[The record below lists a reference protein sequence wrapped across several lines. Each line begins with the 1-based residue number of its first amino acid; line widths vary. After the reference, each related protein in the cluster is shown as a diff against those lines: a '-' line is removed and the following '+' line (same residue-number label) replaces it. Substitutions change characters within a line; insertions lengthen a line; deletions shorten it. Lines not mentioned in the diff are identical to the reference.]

1 MFALILAGQVLAL
14 LLLGAVS
21 FWGSQQIDPATRI
34 RARDIS
40 EDATMRSKKTALLGP
55 PIVGAVIVV
64 GTFLLNESNS
74 RDTGAALGL
83 VLLVF
88 ILLAHWSTVKRAAR

>member
-1 MFALILAGQVLAL
+1 VFALILAGQVLAL

-21 FWGSQQIDPATRI
+21 FWGSQNIDPEMRI
-34 RARDIS
+34 RSRNLS
-40 EDATMRSKKTALLGP
+40 EDSTMRSKKTALAGP
-55 PIVGAVIVV
+55 PVV
-64 GTFLLNESNS
+64 GGVIFLGCLLLNESAT

-83 VLLVF
+83 ALLVV

>member
-1 MFALILAGQVLAL
+1 VFALILTGQVLAL
-14 LLLGAVS
+14 ILIGTVS
-21 FWGSQQIDPATRI
+21 FWGSQKIDPETRI

-40 EDATMRSKKTALLGP
+40 EDATMRSKKTALVGP
-55 PIVGAVIVV
+55 PVVGVVIVL
-64 GTFLLNESNS
+64 GTLLLNESNS

-83 VLLVF
+83 VLLVV